1 MDSTFSFVML
11 MRLVRRVI
19 SLSHCLLLTDNGS
32 GEGDSWVGRGDGG
45 GDVSITYLKP
55 KPVLGRDQAT
65 AGSGDKPLGFGMTR
79 NGLVTR
85 AASFQPI

>member
-32 GEGDSWVGRGDGG
+32 GEGDSWVGRVMGVVMSVLRILNLNQCWVG
-45 GDVSITYLKP
+45 IRRQ
-55 KPVLGRDQAT
+55 LGR
-65 AGSGDKPLGFGMTR
+65 
-79 NGLVTR
+79 VTNL
-85 AASFQPI
+85 SDLE